1 MNKRPKTSLDDVRI
15 KGKKVTEYSLDEL
28 SELSEDE
35 LEDVAG
41 GGWSI
46 SVYGNINANG
56 SVVGPDQML
65 DIQKIDANGTVDV
78 AKTTEIQTAMK
89 TRWRK

>member
-1 MNKRPKTSLDDVRI
+1 MSDEKKGLDDVRI

-28 SELSEDE
+28 SELSEEE

-46 SVYGNINANG
+46 SVMGNVNANG
-56 SVVGPDQML
+56 AVVGPEEML
-65 DIQKIDANGTVDV
+65 DIQRIDESGKVDR
-78 AKTTEIQTAMK
+78 AMTSRVRNSLK
-89 TRWRK
+89 NRWRK

>member
-1 MNKRPKTSLDDVRI
+1 MSDEQKSLDDVRI

-28 SELSEDE
+28 SELSEEE

-46 SVYGNINANG
+46 SVMGNVNANG
-56 SVVGPDQML
+56 AVVGPEEML
-65 DIQKIDANGTVDV
+65 DIQRIDKSGNVDR
-78 AKTTEIQTAMK
+78 AMTSRVRNSLK
-89 TRWRK
+89 NRWRR

>member
-1 MNKRPKTSLDDVRI
+1 MNDKAKGIDDVRI

-28 SELSEDE
+28 SELTEEE

-46 SVYGNINANG
+46 SVAGNINANG
-56 SVVGPDQML
+56 QVTAPDHML
-65 DIQKIDANGTVDV
+65 DIQRIDTNGQVDIH
-78 AKTTEIQTAMK
+78 TTAQVRTSLK
-89 TRWRK
+89 NRWRR

>member
-1 MNKRPKTSLDDVRI
+1 MNDKAKGIDDVRI

-28 SELSEDE
+28 SELTEEE

-46 SVYGNINANG
+46 SVAGNINANG
-56 SVVGPDQML
+56 QVVGPDQML
-65 DIQKIDANGTVDV
+65 DIQRIDTNGQVDID
-78 AKTTEIQTAMK
+78 TTAQIRTSLK
-89 TRWRK
+89 NRWRR